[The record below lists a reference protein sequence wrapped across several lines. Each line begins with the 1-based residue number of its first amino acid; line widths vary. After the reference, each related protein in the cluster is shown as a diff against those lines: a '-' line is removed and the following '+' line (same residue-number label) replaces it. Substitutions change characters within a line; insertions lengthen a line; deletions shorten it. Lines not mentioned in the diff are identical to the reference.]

1 MTAFSTIYFS
11 PIVASFA
18 SMATIVCF
26 FVLVYDKLIT
36 VSQQEKIDLV
46 FNIVFKWISKINIH
60 ALTKKT
66 VMNLEKWLQHKTGIP
81 KKYKITDPHFY
92 QEKNILLGMLIA
104 FIPPLI
110 MELRGFDYY
119 LWGPCSFIS
128 IYFSPHLFKKSNTEV
143 FFYKKPFRKFIAFS
157 VYNYMFYA
165 IPAVIGWLILK
176 NTNILVGFESMRTN
190 SILYCICVILIAFEF
205 ANIRILI
212 RKLAYAKKSTLVI
225 VKYVMSCVFCISIA
239 VLLSFSYMSF
249 AKNFYNTISEIIAFN
264 DSWLYYLIIS
274 SIVFTFP
281 IFIGIL
287 IIILLL
293 ALKYII
299 SPILKI
305 LNIILK
311 FIIKRKMYI
320 LLLAIASTVLITN
333 ILYYLGKT
341 KT

>member
-1 MTAFSTIYFS
+1 
-11 PIVASFA
+11 
-18 SMATIVCF
+18 
-26 FVLVYDKLIT
+26 
-36 VSQQEKIDLV
+36 
-46 FNIVFKWISKINIH
+46 
-60 ALTKKT
+60 
-66 VMNLEKWLQHKTGIP
+66 
-81 KKYKITDPHFY
+81 
-92 QEKNILLGMLIA
+92 
-104 FIPPLI
+104 